1 MIQQRGAQGAQRRA
15 RDDLQPVP
23 SIQAFMST
31 ICFQMPCKYAGKYEG
46 SRPHTS
52 SESAYTKR
60 IYREYSTQMS
70 NDDFE
75 SDHEEASPR
84 PQLEN
89 MPKAND
95 CSPEA
100 YGTQIN
106 NDSGDSG
113 EAAQTSMQQ
122 LEGDDEFGDFGEADQ
137 TTMQPL
143 EGDDEFGDF
152 GEADQTILKPEE
164 DDEFGDFGEADQAA
178 MQPEDVY
185 EAAPKPLP
193 ASLPPA
199 TSDPDLLSLSDDDF
213 LTAAAAAW
221 PRHLTGPAA
230 FPSAPEADRHRMP
243 HDALSRLRAMRMTP
257 YGVDPDSVLAHG
269 GLPLAQVSPAAVSAW
284 LSSSPTPLE
293 RSRAATQLLG
303 QVYTPSV
310 R

>member
-1 MIQQRGAQGAQRRA
+1 
-15 RDDLQPVP
+15 
-23 SIQAFMST
+23 
-31 ICFQMPCKYAGKYEG
+31 
-46 SRPHTS
+46 
-52 SESAYTKR
+52 
-60 IYREYSTQMS
+60 
-70 NDDFE
+70 
-75 SDHEEASPR
+75 
-84 PQLEN
+84 
-89 MPKAND
+89 
-95 CSPEA
+95 
-100 YGTQIN
+100 
-106 NDSGDSG
+106 
-113 EAAQTSMQQ
+113 
-122 LEGDDEFGDFGEADQ
+122 
-137 TTMQPL
+137 
-143 EGDDEFGDF
+143 
-152 GEADQTILKPEE
+152 LKPEE

-178 MQPEDVY
+178 MQPEDIY

-257 YGVDPDSVLAHG
+257 HGVDPDSVLAHG